1 MVFIEQIQRNGIK
14 YLATVCVIQK
24 IALNYFGLYEMC
36 LFNSELGLNAFICKT
51 AIVIKK
57 WTVNVL

>member
-1 MVFIEQIQRNGIK
+1 MVFIEQIQRNCKK

-36 LFNSELGLNAFICKT
+36 LFDSELG
-51 AIVIKK
+51 
-57 WTVNVL
+57 

>member
-51 AIVIKK
+51 AIVIKQC
-57 WTVNVL
+57 TVNVL